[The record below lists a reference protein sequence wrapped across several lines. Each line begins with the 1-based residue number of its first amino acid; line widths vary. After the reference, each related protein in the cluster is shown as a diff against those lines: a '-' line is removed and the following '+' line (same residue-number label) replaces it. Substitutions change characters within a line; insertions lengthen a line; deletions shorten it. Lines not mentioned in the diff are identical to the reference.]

1 MGGGLNAFFIYVL
14 LQHGRRENE
23 TEAPLSISVIVPVRN
38 SAKTIGALM
47 ESLMGL
53 EYDPGLLEIVVVD
66 GDSSDGTR
74 KIVEEYPVLLVDE
87 EGRGLNAARNTGI
100 KWSTGEI
107 VAYTDGDC
115 VVPPDWVRSIARN
128 FRSPRVGFVGGNVE
142 GYDKGNILSIY
153 MDETF
158 FNAKPS
164 FKGRQVATRLNL
176 GKFPAGCNMA
186 FRRDALAKI
195 GYFDERIE
203 YGFDDLIPVEEVGD
217 MGFRIVLDPEVYV
230 YHQHRTHLG
239 EMLLQHFNYGRGG
252 AKLMKAKRL
261 SMLAQWFTTYLVS
274 STFFIGFTTAL
285 FALGLLLNQRVPLE
299 IALGTVTFF
308 YAVLTV
314 LYLETA
320 LRTRSLRKMLFYP
333 ILDVTRGVVFT
344 LGGLTQLMKER
355 KEPDGSETMEIESP
369 RELPRDDYPLTG
381 IRKGDDESPL
391 N

>member
-1 MGGGLNAFFIYVL
+1 M
-14 LQHGRRENE
+14 RENE
-23 TEAPLSISVIVPVRN
+23 TEDPPSISVIVPVKN
-38 SAKTIGALM
+38 SAKTIGDLM

-53 EYDPGLLEIVVVD
+53 EYAPEKLEIVVVD

-87 EGRGLNAARNTGI
+87 EGKGLNAARNTGI

-128 FRSPRVGFVGGNVE
+128 FRSPMVGFVGGNVE
-142 GYDKGNILSIY
+142 GYDKEDFLSIY

-158 FNAKPS
+158 FNVKPS
-164 FKGRQVATRLNL
+164 FKWRQVATRLNL

-195 GYFDERIE
+195 DYFDERIE

-217 MGFRIVLDPEVYV
+217 KGFRIVLDPEVYV
-230 YHQHRTHLG
+230 FHQHRTHLG
-239 EMLLQHFNYGRGG
+239 DMLLQHFRYGRGG
-252 AKLMKAKRL
+252 AKLMRAKRL
-261 SMLAQWFTTYLVS
+261 SKLAQWFTTYLIS
-274 STFFIGFTTAL
+274 STFSLAL
-285 FALGLLLNQRVPLE
+285 ISALLVLGLLLNKRVPLE
-299 IALGTVTFF
+299 IALGTFTFF

-333 ILDVTRGVVFT
+333 ILDITRGVVFT
-344 LGGLTQLMKER
+344 LGGLTQLMKEKEESDGRTQRENEYPLGLPQDFYPFINTR
-355 KEPDGSETMEIESP
+355 KWDEERSLLSALMLCGRSP
-369 RELPRDDYPLTG
+369 R
-381 IRKGDDESPL
+381 
-391 N
+391 

>member
-1 MGGGLNAFFIYVL
+1 M
-14 LQHGRRENE
+14 RENE
-23 TEAPLSISVIVPVRN
+23 TEYPPSISVIVPVKN
-38 SAKTIGALM
+38 SAKTIGVLM

-53 EYDPGLLEIVVVD
+53 EYDPGKLEIVVVD
-66 GDSSDGTR
+66 GNSSDGTR

-87 EGRGLNAARNTGI
+87 EGKGLNAARNTGI

-128 FRSPRVGFVGGNVE
+128 FRSPMVGFVGGNVE
-142 GYDKGNILSIY
+142 GYDKEDFLSIY

-158 FNAKPS
+158 FNVKPS
-164 FKGRQVATRLNL
+164 FKWRQVATRLNL

-195 GYFDERIE
+195 DYFDERIE

-217 MGFRIVLDPEVYV
+217 KGFRIVLDPEVYV

-239 EMLLQHFNYGRGG
+239 NMLLQHFRYGRGG
-252 AKLMKAKRL
+252 AKLMRAKRF
-261 SMLAQWFTTYLVS
+261 SKLAQWFTTYLIS
-274 STFFIGFTTAL
+274 STFSLAL
-285 FALGLLLNQRVPLE
+285 TSALLALGLLLNQRGPLE
-299 IALGTVTFF
+299 IALGTFTFF

-333 ILDVTRGVVFT
+333 ILDITRGVVFT
-344 LGGLTQLMKER
+344 LGGLTQLMKE
-355 KEPDGSETMEIESP
+355 KEESDGRTQ
-369 RELPRDDYPLTG
+369 RENDYPLEFPRDVYPFINTK
-381 IRKGDDESPL
+381 RWDDERSL
-391 N
+391 LSALMLCG